1 MADPGD
7 PTLQYLAGVVCLHL
21 QLWGKAQQLLKQSL
35 PRLTDTDLL
44 SRAWQMQAALAQR
57 QGDTVQAAL
66 AWQKAAQLGGQG
78 KT

>member
-1 MADPGD
+1 
-7 PTLQYLAGVVCLHL
+7 LHL